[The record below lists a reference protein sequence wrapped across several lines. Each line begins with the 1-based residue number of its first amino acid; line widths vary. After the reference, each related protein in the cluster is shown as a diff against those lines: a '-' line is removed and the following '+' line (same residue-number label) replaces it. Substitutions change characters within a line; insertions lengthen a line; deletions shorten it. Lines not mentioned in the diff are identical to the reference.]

1 MNQVS
6 GMSVKSAKRV
16 LDIFEILAQYSN
28 GLTIK
33 EVSELLN
40 LPQSSVFNLMKTLHG
55 EGYVSQDNEK
65 KYQLGAKLIHIGTS
79 AMDALDIHA
88 VGKGFLQNLMEQV
101 EETVFMSVLSAD
113 ELVYVAKIDNNRSIR
128 TTAQPGYRK
137 PLYCTGLG
145 KVFLAFLPIEE
156 RERLVSQITFQKITD
171 NTVMNQGELEDQL
184 QTFRKNGYSVDD
196 EENEEGL
203 YCLAAPVYG
212 VGNELKAAI
221 SVAGPKERMLS
232 RKEAIVAELLKTA
245 NRISKGIGYSDMS

>member
-1 MNQVS
+1 
-6 GMSVKSAKRV
+6 MSVKSAKRV
-16 LDIFEILAQYSN
+16 LHIFEILAQYSN

-40 LPQSSVFNLMKTLHG
+40 LPQSSVFNLMKTLHS

-65 KYQLGAKLIHIGTS
+65 KYRLGAKLIHIGTS
-79 AMDALDIHA
+79 AMDSLDIHS

-101 EETVFMSVLSAD
+101 EETVFRSVLSAD

-145 KVFLAFLPIEE
+145 KVFLAFLPIQE
-156 RERLVSQITFQKITD
+156 RERLINQITFQKITD
-171 NTVMNQGELEDQL
+171 NTVMNQGDLGKQL
-184 QTFRKNGYSVDD
+184 QLFRESGYSVDD

-232 RKEAIVAELLKTA
+232 RKEIIVTELLKTA

>member
-1 MNQVS
+1 
-6 GMSVKSAKRV
+6 MSVKSAKRV
-16 LDIFEILAQYSN
+16 LHIFEILAQYSN

-40 LPQSSVFNLMKTLHG
+40 LPQSSVFNLMKTLHS

-65 KYQLGAKLIHIGTS
+65 KYRLGAKLIHIGTS
-79 AMDALDIHA
+79 AMDSLDIHS

-145 KVFLAFLPIEE
+145 KVFLAFLPIQE
-156 RERLVSQITFQKITD
+156 RERLINQITFQKITD
-171 NTVMNQGELEDQL
+171 NTVMNQGDLGKQL
-184 QTFRKNGYSVDD
+184 QLFRKNGYSVDD

-232 RKEAIVAELLKTA
+232 RKEIIVTELLKTA

>member
-1 MNQVS
+1 
-6 GMSVKSAKRV
+6 MSVKSAKRV
-16 LDIFEILAQYSN
+16 LHIFEILAQYSN

-33 EVSELLN
+33 EISELLN
-40 LPQSSVFNLMKTLHG
+40 LPQSSVFNLVKTLHS

-65 KYQLGAKLIHIGTS
+65 KYRLGAKLIHIGTS
-79 AMDALDIHA
+79 AMDSIDIHS
-88 VGKGFLQNLMEQV
+88 VGKRFLQNLMEQV

-145 KVFLAFLPIEE
+145 KVFLAFLPNEE
-156 RERLVSQITFQKITD
+156 RERLLQQVTFQKITD
-171 NTVMNQGELEDQL
+171 NTVMNQGDLEDQL

-212 VGNELKAAI
+212 VGNDLKAAI
-221 SVAGPKERMLS
+221 SVAGPKDRMLS

-245 NRISKGIGYSDMS
+245 KRISKDIGYSDMS

>member
-1 MNQVS
+1 
-6 GMSVKSAKRV
+6 MSVKSAKRV
-16 LDIFEILAQYSN
+16 LHIFEILAQYSN

-40 LPQSSVFNLMKTLHG
+40 LPQSSVFNLMKTLHS

-65 KYQLGAKLIHIGTS
+65 KYRLGAKLIHIGTS
-79 AMDALDIHA
+79 AMDSLDIHS

-145 KVFLAFLPIEE
+145 KVFLAFLPIQE
-156 RERLVSQITFQKITD
+156 RERLINQITFQKITD
-171 NTVMNQGELEDQL
+171 NTVMNQGDLGKQL
-184 QTFRKNGYSVDD
+184 QLFRESGYSVDD

-232 RKEAIVAELLKTA
+232 RKEIIVTELLKTA